1 MAYRMHQFDCQM
13 YVATKG
19 AINLVMPSETG
30 PRRIIRLE
38 SVTFEKL
45 IEPGF
50 RNLLA
55 TFDSVSRPEPVG
67 QVS

>member
-1 MAYRMHQFDCQM
+1 VAQRFSKFDCQM

-19 AINLVMPSETG
+19 AINLVMPLETG

-38 SVTFEKL
+38 SVSFENL

-50 RNLLA
+50 RSLLA
-55 TFDSVSRPEPVG
+55 TFDSVASQPVAG
-67 QVS
+67 VI

>member
-1 MAYRMHQFDCQM
+1 M

-19 AINLVMPSETG
+19 AINLVMPLESG

-38 SVTFEKL
+38 SVAFDKL
-45 IEPGF
+45 IEPTF

-55 TFDSVSRPEPVG
+55 TFNAMSEPSPVA

>member
-1 MAYRMHQFDCQM
+1 MAKRFSEFDCQM

-19 AINLVMPSETG
+19 AINLVMPFETG

-38 SVTFEKL
+38 SVTFENL

-50 RNLLA
+50 RSLLA
-55 TFDSVSRPEPVG
+55 TFDSVSNTPVAG
-67 QVS
+67 VV

>member
-1 MAYRMHQFDCQM
+1 MAKRFSQFDCQM

-19 AINLVMPSETG
+19 AINLVMPLENG

-38 SVTFEKL
+38 SVSFENL

-55 TFDSVSRPEPVG
+55 TFDSVSGPSVAG
-67 QVS
+67 VA

>member
-1 MAYRMHQFDCQM
+1 M

-19 AINLVMPSETG
+19 AINLVMPIENG

-38 SVTFEKL
+38 SVSFDNL

-50 RNLLA
+50 LSLLA
-55 TFDSVSRPEPVG
+55 AFDSVNGPSIAV
-67 QVS
+67 VS

>member
-1 MAYRMHQFDCQM
+1 MAKRFYQFDCQM

-19 AINLVMPSETG
+19 AINLVMPLESG

-38 SVTFEKL
+38 SVTFDKL

-50 RNLLA
+50 RSLLA
-55 TFDSVSRPEPVG
+55 TFDSVNG
-67 QVS
+67 QQPSVVS

>member
-1 MAYRMHQFDCQM
+1 M

-19 AINLVMPSETG
+19 AINLVMPLENG

-38 SVTFEKL
+38 SVTFENL

-50 RNLLA
+50 RSLLA
-55 TFDSVSRPEPVG
+55 TFDAVATTPVASVA
-67 QVS
+67 